1 MSEMPGQRS
10 IAQLALVVRDYD
22 EAIRFYCDTLGFTLV
37 EDTPHSPEKRWVVVR
52 PGSEGPS
59 LLLAK
64 AANAEQETRIGN
76 QTGGR
81 VFLFIDT
88 DDCRRDHARFKA
100 AGVEFEG
107 EPRVE
112 DYGVVAVFKD
122 LYGNRWD
129 MVERIGR

>member
-1 MSEMPGQRS
+1 MSELPGQRH

-22 EAIRFYCDTLGFTLV
+22 EAIAFYRDKLGFTLV
-37 EDTPHSPEKRWVVVR
+37 EDTPQGPAKRWVVVR
-52 PGSEGPS
+52 PGPEGPS

-64 AANAEQETRIGN
+64 AATAQQESRIGD

-88 DDCRRDHARFKA
+88 DDCRRDYQRMTA

-107 EPRVE
+107 APRVE

-129 MVERIGR
+129 MVERGID